1 MTASAYGRLTPRMAW
16 QLAAPHTWPAAILP
30 VLVAAAAAAVTSFSI
45 SATMVCVL
53 LVICVLM
60 QSAVNTFNDYY
71 DYVKGAD
78 SADDNVD
85 PTDAVLVYNNVNPR
99 AALALAVGF
108 LAAAFLLGLVGPGV
122 FLLPALSALQGFFLS
137 YSVACF
143 AAALGRGG
151 VKLALC
157 AFGVRCAFILPCTF
171 FLAAWGMRAAY
182 ARLRGPKKRRAPLT
196 GADRTRLALC
206 ALLLAAGVFAELTA
220 VPKLL
225 QLGLAAIT

>member
-1 MTASAYGRLTPRMAW
+1 M
-16 QLAAPHTWPAAILP
+16 
-30 VLVAAAAAAVTSFSI
+30 
-45 SATMVCVL
+45 
-53 LVICVLM
+53 
-60 QSAVNTFNDYY
+60 
-71 DYVKGAD
+71 
-78 SADDNVD
+78 
-85 PTDAVLVYNNVNPR
+85 
-99 AALALAVGF
+99 
-108 LAAAFLLGLVGPGV
+108 

-171 FLAAWGMRAAY
+171 FLAAWGMRTAY

>member
-1 MTASAYGRLTPRMAW
+1 MRRLRGWMPKSDTALRPCFWILCAAFGLGILLGQLAGRSLGVEQQDALASYLRRYAALCASAER
-16 QLAAPHTWPAAILP
+16 P
-30 VLVAAAAAAVTSFSI
+30 V
-45 SATMVCVL
+45 
-53 LVICVLM
+53 
-60 QSAVNTFNDYY
+60 QSAL
-71 DYVKGAD
+71 
-78 SADDNVD
+78 S
-85 PTDAVLVYNNVNPR
+85 AVLTYLRGP
-99 AALALAVGF
+99 
-108 LAAAFLLGLVGPGV
+108 AAAFLLGLVGPGV

-151 VKLALC
+151 GKLALC

-171 FLAAWGMRAAY
+171 FLAAWGMRTAY

>member
-1 MTASAYGRLTPRMAW
+1 
-16 QLAAPHTWPAAILP
+16 
-30 VLVAAAAAAVTSFSI
+30 
-45 SATMVCVL
+45 
-53 LVICVLM
+53 M
-60 QSAVNTFNDYY
+60 QSAL
-71 DYVKGAD
+71 
-78 SADDNVD
+78 S
-85 PTDAVLVYNNVNPR
+85 AVLTYLRGP
-99 AALALAVGF
+99 
-108 LAAAFLLGLVGPGV
+108 AAAFLLGLVGPGV

-206 ALLLAAGVFAELTA
+206 ALLLLGAAAFYVTGAYFELDGRYTGSYAYWVLPELRYLDTVFGAACAVPALLLAAGVFAELTA

>member
-1 MTASAYGRLTPRMAW
+1 MRRLRGWMPKSDTALRPCFWILCAAFGLGILLGQLAGRSLGAEQQDALASYLRRYAALCASAER
-16 QLAAPHTWPAAILP
+16 P
-30 VLVAAAAAAVTSFSI
+30 V
-45 SATMVCVL
+45 
-53 LVICVLM
+53 
-60 QSAVNTFNDYY
+60 QSAL
-71 DYVKGAD
+71 
-78 SADDNVD
+78 S
-85 PTDAVLVYNNVNPR
+85 AVLTYLRGP
-99 AALALAVGF
+99 
-108 LAAAFLLGLVGPGV
+108 AAAFLLGLVGPGV

-143 AAALGRGG
+143 AAAL
-151 VKLALC
+151 
-157 AFGVRCAFILPCTF
+157 VRCAFILPCTF

>member
-1 MTASAYGRLTPRMAW
+1 MRRLRGWMPKSDTALCPCFWILCAAFGLGILLGQLAGRSLGAEQQDALASYLRRYAALCASAER
-16 QLAAPHTWPAAILP
+16 P
-30 VLVAAAAAAVTSFSI
+30 V
-45 SATMVCVL
+45 
-53 LVICVLM
+53 
-60 QSAVNTFNDYY
+60 QSAL
-71 DYVKGAD
+71 
-78 SADDNVD
+78 S
-85 PTDAVLVYNNVNPR
+85 AVLTYLRGR

-157 AFGVRCAFILPCTF
+157 AFGVRCEFILPCTF

-206 ALLLAAGVFAELTA
+206 ALLLTAGVFAELTA

>member
-1 MTASAYGRLTPRMAW
+1 MGRGECYAKAARLDAEIGYGAASLLLDSVRGLRAGDPAG
-16 QLAAPHTWPAAILP
+16 AAGGT
-30 VLVAAAAAAVTSFSI
+30 V
-45 SATMVCVL
+45 
-53 LVICVLM
+53 
-60 QSAVNTFNDYY
+60 QSAL
-71 DYVKGAD
+71 
-78 SADDNVD
+78 S
-85 PTDAVLVYNNVNPR
+85 AVLTYLRGP
-99 AALALAVGF
+99 
-108 LAAAFLLGLVGPGV
+108 AAAFLLGLVGPGV

-171 FLAAWGMRAAY
+171 FLAAWGMRTAY

>member
-1 MTASAYGRLTPRMAW
+1 MRRLRGWMPKSDTALRPCFWILCAAFGLGILLGQLAGRSLGAEQQDALASYLRRYAALCASAER
-16 QLAAPHTWPAAILP
+16 P
-30 VLVAAAAAAVTSFSI
+30 V
-45 SATMVCVL
+45 
-53 LVICVLM
+53 
-60 QSAVNTFNDYY
+60 QSAL
-71 DYVKGAD
+71 
-78 SADDNVD
+78 S
-85 PTDAVLVYNNVNPR
+85 AVLTYLRGPV
-99 AALALAVGF
+99 
-108 LAAAFLLGLVGPGV
+108 AAFLLGLVGPGV
-122 FLLPALSALQGFFLS
+122 FLLPALSALQGLFLS

-151 VKLALC
+151 VKLAL
-157 AFGVRCAFILPCTF
+157 ILPCTF

>member
-1 MTASAYGRLTPRMAW
+1 MRRLRGWMPKSDTALRPCFWILCAAFGLGILLGQLAGRSLGAEQQDALASYLRRYAALCASAER
-16 QLAAPHTWPAAILP
+16 P
-30 VLVAAAAAAVTSFSI
+30 V
-45 SATMVCVL
+45 
-53 LVICVLM
+53 
-60 QSAVNTFNDYY
+60 QSAL
-71 DYVKGAD
+71 
-78 SADDNVD
+78 S
-85 PTDAVLVYNNVNPR
+85 AVLTYLRGP
-99 AALALAVGF
+99 
-108 LAAAFLLGLVGPGV
+108 AAAFLLGLVGPGV

-206 ALLLAAGVFAELTA
+206 ALCSPPGYSRS
-220 VPKLL
+220 
-225 QLGLAAIT
+225 

>member
-1 MTASAYGRLTPRMAW
+1 MRRLRGWMPKSDTALRPCFWILCAAFGLGILLGQLAGRSLGAEQQDALASYLRRYAALCASAER
-16 QLAAPHTWPAAILP
+16 P
-30 VLVAAAAAAVTSFSI
+30 V
-45 SATMVCVL
+45 
-53 LVICVLM
+53 
-60 QSAVNTFNDYY
+60 QS
-71 DYVKGAD
+71 
-78 SADDNVD
+78 
-85 PTDAVLVYNNVNPR
+85 
-99 AALALAVGF
+99 
-108 LAAAFLLGLVGPGV
+108 
-122 FLLPALSALQGFFLS
+122 ALSAVLTYLRGPRRRFCWGLLAGR
-137 YSVACF
+137 VF
-143 AAALGRGG
+143 APCTLRAAGLLFVLFRGVLCRG
-151 VKLALC
+151 ARARRGEARVC

>member
-1 MTASAYGRLTPRMAW
+1 M
-16 QLAAPHTWPAAILP
+16 
-30 VLVAAAAAAVTSFSI
+30 
-45 SATMVCVL
+45 
-53 LVICVLM
+53 
-60 QSAVNTFNDYY
+60 
-71 DYVKGAD
+71 
-78 SADDNVD
+78 
-85 PTDAVLVYNNVNPR
+85 
-99 AALALAVGF
+99 
-108 LAAAFLLGLVGPGV
+108 

-171 FLAAWGMRAAY
+171 FLAAWGMRTAY

-196 GADRTRLALC
+196 GADRRVSRC
-206 ALLLAAGVFAELTA
+206 ARCCSPPGVFAELTA

>member
-1 MTASAYGRLTPRMAW
+1 M
-16 QLAAPHTWPAAILP
+16 
-30 VLVAAAAAAVTSFSI
+30 
-45 SATMVCVL
+45 
-53 LVICVLM
+53 
-60 QSAVNTFNDYY
+60 
-71 DYVKGAD
+71 
-78 SADDNVD
+78 
-85 PTDAVLVYNNVNPR
+85 
-99 AALALAVGF
+99 
-108 LAAAFLLGLVGPGV
+108 

-143 AAALGRGG
+143 AAALGCGG